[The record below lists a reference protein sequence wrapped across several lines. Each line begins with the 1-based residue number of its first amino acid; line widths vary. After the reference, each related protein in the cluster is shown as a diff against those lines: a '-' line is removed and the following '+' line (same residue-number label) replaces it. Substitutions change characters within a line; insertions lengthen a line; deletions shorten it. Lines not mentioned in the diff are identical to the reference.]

1 VVAGEEAAP
10 AFLQGA
16 GIDATDP
23 ELPVRVRSLQVVR
36 MLELLAGE
44 TSLAPGVQRIVAD
57 RLHAMLR

>member
-1 VVAGEEAAP
+1 MRQDMARPPAGLVVAVP
-10 AFLQGA
+10 
-16 GIDATDP
+16 
-23 ELPVRVRSLQVVR
+23 VRSLQVVR